1 MFKLNDSLRLLATAG
16 LALAAF
22 GAQAAYTDVNLVG
35 DDTVLEGVY
44 DSTGDLTWYRDW
56 AVGGQLTQADAI
68 TFADAATY
76 GGVSGWRLPTQ
87 GEYLAAVPANE
98 SAFGIPSSSGPFLV
112 FYASGL
118 DSPGYGKAVARAS
131 GSWVPGGIV
140 VDSPQYFALVHDGNV
155 SLAAPVPEPETYALM
170 LAGLGVVGAVSRRQR
185 RVK

>member
-1 MFKLNDSLRLLATAG
+1 MREIKNSIRLLATAG

-44 DSTGDLTWYRDW
+44 DSTGNLTWYKDW
-56 AVGGQLTQADAI
+56 AVGGKLTHPDAT

-76 GGVSGWRLPTQ
+76 GDGSNWRLPTL
-87 GEYLAAVPANE
+87 GEYNAAVPANA
-98 SAFGIPSSSGPFLV
+98 SAFSIPVDGSMLILW
-112 FYASGL
+112 ASGIRS
-118 DSPGYGKAVARAS
+118 DGKANAIAGVSGYWGNGSAWPDAS
-131 GSWVPGGIV
+131 Y
-140 VDSPQYFALVHDGNV
+140 YFALVHDGNV

>member
-1 MFKLNDSLRLLATAG
+1 MLKLKNSIRLLASAG
-16 LALAAF
+16 LALAAL

-44 DSTGDLTWYRDW
+44 DSTGNLTWYKDW
-56 AVGGQLTQADAI
+56 GVGGEKLQADAI

-76 GGVSGWRLPTQ
+76 GGVSGWRLPTIA
-87 GEYLAAVPANE
+87 EYLAAVPANE
-98 SAFGIPSSSGPFLV
+98 SAFGIPSTPLPFIE

-118 DSPGYGKAVARAS
+118 SQPGYGNVVSKFF
-131 GSWVPGGIV
+131 GSWTHGGSALDI
-140 VDSPQYFALVHDGNV
+140 PYYFALVHDGNV
-155 SLAAPVPEPETYALM
+155 SLAAAVPEPETYALM